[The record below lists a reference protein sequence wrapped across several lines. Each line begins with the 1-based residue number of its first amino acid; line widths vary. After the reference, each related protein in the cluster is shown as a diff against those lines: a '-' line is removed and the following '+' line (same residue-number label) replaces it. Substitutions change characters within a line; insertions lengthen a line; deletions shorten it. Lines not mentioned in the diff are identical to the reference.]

1 MPTAPGWAARVLP
14 ALFTHR
20 QAWVWPGPGP
30 GGRSGKEV
38 PQSRGLL
45 CRPQP
50 RSPATHRL
58 EGGTAFGP
66 QPRAQG
72 GLHPRAG
79 LMAST
84 ASWFDLLGLE
94 GRGGGGCRDRLP
106 GPHCWPRA
114 GHCPW
119 LALPPPSPHLSLL
132 HPLPPPL
139 SVTLT
144 GHRPPVSRLNE
155 LHPVAKQ
162 RTGGQGPGTP
172 DLWALKYKPSTPCSS
187 STHED

>member
-1 MPTAPGWAARVLP
+1 MVTRTPHGAVDGALPTAPGWAARVLP

-94 GRGGGGCRDRLP
+94 GQGGAGVGIDCQVPTAGPGLDTAPGWPCR
-106 GPHCWPRA
+106 
-114 GHCPW
+114 
-119 LALPPPSPHLSLL
+119 PHLPTFLFC
-132 HPLPPPL
+132 
-139 SVTLT
+139 
-144 GHRPPVSRLNE
+144 
-155 LHPVAKQ
+155 
-162 RTGGQGPGTP
+162 
-172 DLWALKYKPSTPCSS
+172 TPCPLLSQS
-187 STHED
+187 HSQVTGRQ